1 METRTAIKQRRTIR
15 LFQQKPVSD
24 ELLRELVDAARVTSC
39 GGNNQ
44 RLRFVVARMQP
55 LVNDILAQTAWGR
68 HVTPRR
74 TPVAGETGPAA
85 FIALLGPAQSGPI
98 LHADAGAAIQSIQ
111 LAATELG
118 LGCCWLA
125 SVNRANVAPM
135 LNLDDKVEI
144 LYLVAVGYPAEA
156 PVSEDVP
163 AGADLKYYLDDANRL
178 HVPKLELDA
187 VSRWL

>member
-1 METRTAIKQRRTIR
+1 MDIKTAIHSRRTIR
-15 LFQQKPVSD
+15 FFQQKPVAD

-39 GGNNQ
+39 AGNQQ
-44 RLRFVVARMQP
+44 RLRFVVARTQP

-68 HVTPRR
+68 HVMPRR

-85 FIALLGPAQSGPI
+85 FLALVTSAPARPVQ
-98 LHADAGAAIQSIQ
+98 HADAGAAVQSIQ

-118 LGCCWLA
+118 LGCCWLG
-125 SVNRANVAPM
+125 SVNRDKVAP
-135 LNLDDKVEI
+135 LLGLDASTEI
-144 LYLVAVGYPAEA
+144 LYIVAVGYPAEQ

-163 AGADLKYYLDDANRL
+163 ADADLHYYLDEENRL
-178 HVPKLELDA
+178 HVPKLELNA